1 MDSRWIEIERLVR
14 LAQSGD
20 REAFGELCTRFER
33 SVAAL
38 ARQRVR
44 DPHEADEL
52 VQEVFLHAMRKIGQL
67 RNAACFGAW
76 LRRITVRVAINRG
89 MRKQPVAVAQTS
101 VLESAVRNGTDPL
114 DDLVREE
121 RRRKVRDAVAKLKPI
136 DRDALAAF
144 YLRGRSLLEI
154 AREFDVPVGTVK
166 RRLHT
171 ARRRLQGS
179 LDGHGFSGDFSSGAT
194 GYASASSGSGHGEFN
209 GQDADRQ
216 VGNKEV
222 AAKARGVKDDQR
234 IGPRH
239 RKANSADPRPLE
251 PPIPAAFA
259 ARRLKR
265 ELALAD

>member
-1 MDSRWIEIERLVR
+1 MDSRWIEIESLVNR
-14 LAQSGD
+14 AQTGD
-20 REAFGELCTRFER
+20 REAFGELVVRFER

-44 DPHEADEL
+44 DAHEADEL

-89 MRKQPVAVAQTS
+89 LRKSPVAVAEPM
-101 VLESAVRNGTDPL
+101 VLESAVRPGSEPL

-154 AREFDVPVGTVK
+154 AEEFDVPVGTVK

-179 LDGHGFSGDFSSGAT
+179 LDGAGFGADVKGGLGAT
-194 GYASASSGSGHGEFN
+194 ALRN
-209 GQDADRQ
+209 GGKEAGFQNADR
-216 VGNKEV
+216 
-222 AAKARGVKDDQR
+222 
-234 IGPRH
+234 
-239 RKANSADPRPLE
+239 PRP
-251 PPIPAAFA
+251 
-259 ARRLKR
+259 RKLKR
-265 ELALAD
+265 EREFALAE